1 MAYDYHSG
9 IDSIHWR
16 LYDNFTGE
24 NILHGH
30 EDLFAQGSSQ
40 VSGERLKETIRR
52 NGIPPLFDVLPS
64 Q

>member
-40 VSGERLKETIRR
+40 VSGERLKETLIFS
-52 NGIPPLFDVLPS
+52 ILFA
-64 Q
+64 